1 MKRLA
6 IAVAAIAA
14 LGGLFIWGRRAA
26 RPSGPPAGQIRA
38 GLLDALDDF
47 SAGNLAGA
55 MGLISHEYKDSM
67 GNTRDRLYV
76 LGRRA
81 LSSGERGTMTLQ
93 SFDVSFEN
101 GEAFVPVVV
110 RIDWPGLPTRDYEME
125 LTMAR
130 EPARKWLVFPTTR
143 WRVTG
148 VDGLPLLDSGDGLF

>member
-1 MKRLA
+1 MVSLVTVRRHILRQGGNA
-6 IAVAAIAA
+6 VDAAVATGFA
-14 LGGLFIWGRRAA
+14 LAVTY
-26 RPSGPPAGQIRA
+26 P
-38 GLLDALDDF
+38 

-130 EPARKWLVFPTTR
+130 EPA
-143 WRVTG
+143 
-148 VDGLPLLDSGDGLF
+148 